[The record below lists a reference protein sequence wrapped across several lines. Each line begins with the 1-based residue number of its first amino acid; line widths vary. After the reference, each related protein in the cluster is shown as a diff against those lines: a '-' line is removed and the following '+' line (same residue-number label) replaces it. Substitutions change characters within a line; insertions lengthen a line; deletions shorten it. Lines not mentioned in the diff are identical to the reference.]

1 MKILIIEDEKM
12 LSDSISGYLKQEN
25 FICETVADYLT
36 AIEKIESF
44 DYDCILLDINLP
56 GGNGLDILKEIKAN
70 DKMDGVLIISAR
82 NSLADKVAGLQLGAD
97 DYLPKPFHLSE
108 LGARIGAIIRRKKFN
123 GNNLL
128 RFNDL
133 LIDTLA
139 RAVSVDGKNV
149 ELTRKEYQLLL
160 YFTYNKGRVVSKNA
174 ITEHLWGEEMSGG
187 INHDFLY
194 THIKNLRRK
203 LMAAGGEDYIQSVYG
218 VGYKF
223 AIA

>member
-1 MKILIIEDEKM
+1 MKILIIEDEKL
-12 LSDSISGYLKQEN
+12 LSDSISAYLKQEN
-25 FICETVADYLT
+25 FTCEMADDYMSALDKV
-36 AIEKIESF
+36 ELF

-56 GGNGLDILKEIKAN
+56 GGNGLDILRELKAN
-70 DKMDGVLIISAR
+70 NKMDGVLIISAR
-82 NSLADKVAGLQLGAD
+82 NSLEDKVTGLQLGAD

-108 LGARIGAIIRRKKFN
+108 LGARINAIIRRKKIN

-128 RFNDL
+128 RFNEL
-133 LIDTLA
+133 TIDTLA
-139 RAVSVDGKNV
+139 RSVSVNGHDLD
-149 ELTRKEYQLLL
+149 LTRKEYQLLL

-174 ITEHLWGEEMSGG
+174 IAEHLWGDEMGNAAS
-187 INHDFLY
+187 HDFLY

-203 LMAAGGEDYIQSVYG
+203 LLAAGGEDYIQSVYG